1 MNKLPADKRT
11 PINHVL
17 CEANSMPWFATKMEA
32 TRRYSQEQYLSER
45 PITVEE
51 LFAPE
56 TLDLPGVLV

>member
-1 MNKLPADKRT
+1 
-11 PINHVL
+11 
-17 CEANSMPWFATKMEA
+17 MPWFATKMEA